1 MEQTLALD
9 EIELVTRPA
18 RNTQFFIFNLFGD
31 YIVPRG
37 GRVWM
42 NDLLYL
48 LALLGVNEGAART
61 TLSRMKQQGWFETEK
76 DGRHSQYQITERG
89 RALLEQGEKR
99 IFEEPLTV
107 WNGRWQMVVYSLP
120 EEQRRARNELRKKLT
135 WFGFGTLAPG
145 TWVSPHDWQA
155 EIRAVVAD
163 LDIGAGVT
171 LLTALAD
178 DDHDLIHKCW
188 PLAALAADY
197 QTFINRHRPDY
208 EAYRDGRLKPTAEDC
223 FVRRF
228 WLTFYFQRFPLQD
241 PNLPLT
247 LLPQDWPGTTARQI
261 FKAYRTLL
269 SEGMADFMDRVVGT
283 GVGSVAGN
291 GYWN

>member
-9 EIELVTRPA
+9 ELELVTRPA

-37 GRVWM
+37 GRVWA

-76 DGRHSQYQITERG
+76 DGRQAQYRLTGRG
-89 RALLEQGEKR
+89 RAILAQGEKR
-99 IFEEPLTV
+99 IFEAPPQD
-107 WNGRWQMVVYSLP
+107 WNGRWQMVVYSLS

-135 WFGFGTLAPG
+135 WFGFGGLAPG
-145 TWVSPHDWQA
+145 TWVSPHDWQT
-155 EIRAVVAD
+155 EITAVVAE
-163 LDIGAGVT
+163 LDIAAGVT
-171 LLTALAD
+171 LFTAEVD
-178 DDHDLIHKCW
+178 DNHDLIHKCW
-188 PLAALAADY
+188 PLTTLAADY
-197 QTFINRHRPDY
+197 QAFINRHRPDY
-208 EAYRDGRLKPTAEDC
+208 EAYRDGWLKPTPEDC

-241 PNLPLT
+241 PNLPLV
-247 LLPQDWPGTTARQI
+247 LLPADWPGRTARQI

-269 SEGMADFMDRVVGT
+269 REGMGDFMDQVVG
-283 GVGSVAGN
+283 N
-291 GYWN
+291 RL